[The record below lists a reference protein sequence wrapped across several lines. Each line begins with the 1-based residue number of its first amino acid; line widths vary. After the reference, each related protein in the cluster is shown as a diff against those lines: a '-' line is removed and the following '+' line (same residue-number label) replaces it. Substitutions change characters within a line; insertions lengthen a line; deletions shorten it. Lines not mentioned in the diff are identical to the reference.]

1 MPDIKIFDKSMVLL
15 QKVLDLRLQNQQVIA
30 SNIANADTPGYSPV
44 RLEFEGELQ
53 KAAARPEDGPPAK
66 THNAHFPI
74 NGGNIE
80 SVQAKLVRTPDKS
93 GIGDGNSVSVDQEM
107 VSLAENQ
114 LLYEAAAQILNKKLG
129 LLKYVS
135 QGGR

>member
-53 KAAARPEDGPPAK
+53 KAAARPEDGPAK